1 MVGIIT
7 SLAQGGEDIKESTN
21 PKHPDY
27 QGHPGRMLLLPSP
40 TGLGFCAMMML
51 ILILEGT
58 LGESFHHEK

>member
-1 MVGIIT
+1 MGIIT
-7 SLAQGGEDIKESTN
+7 SLAQGGEDVKENTN

-27 QGHPGRMLLLPSP
+27 QGHPGRMLPSP
-40 TGLGFCAMMML
+40 SGLGFCVTMML